1 MTKSPAICV
10 ALQKLEPLRLPLSL
24 LQDLKQLLLKLSL
37 IFPRSAVEVFAGIT
51 TEIVLQKKKH
61 VWVFLQLQGS
71 FLLKLTDKQSFF
83 LFIMKVTLKLLEIAY
98 CRRAMNMVSEK
109 FLKYDVFCPHSIPTL
124 NCTL

>member
-1 MTKSPAICV
+1 M
-10 ALQKLEPLRLPLSL
+10 
-24 LQDLKQLLLKLSL
+24 LLKLSL
-37 IFPRSAVEVFAGIT
+37 IFLRSAVEVFAGIT
-51 TEIVLQKKKH
+51 AEIVLQKKKH

-83 LFIMKVTLKLLEIAY
+83 LNLFLFFYEGHIKTLAY